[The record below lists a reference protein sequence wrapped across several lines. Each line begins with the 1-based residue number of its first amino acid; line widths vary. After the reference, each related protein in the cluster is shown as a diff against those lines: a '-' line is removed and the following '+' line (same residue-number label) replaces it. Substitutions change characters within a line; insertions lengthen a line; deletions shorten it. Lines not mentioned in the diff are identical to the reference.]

1 MMYLSDLPTGAL
13 AHVSSYLAAPSRAL
27 FAVAL
32 DHRDVDSSSAIAGD
46 DWEALDFGDIEK
58 DLAAKLS
65 DDDIRGVLLSI
76 DAVNNLKRLR
86 LTNCIN
92 ISGAGLDPL
101 RGSTII
107 QHIDLS
113 LVGDHESAKLDP
125 EPPIS
130 CAEVLPILDS
140 IIERGEDCSLEH
152 LQFPNE
158 WRKER
163 NTESD
168 FHAFLTRYN
177 DYLSR
182 QAVVCLKCRCNLP
195 GDERTGDGHMLR
207 MDENQYGTQNFTC
220 YDCMKHYC
228 YECQEEEKDDAY
240 CMSSMC
246 DNCNKRYC
254 LNCCREG
261 HCTSCDHWYCLDCI
275 DMTRCFQ
282 CEDNTCLNCV
292 SEIRCDNND
301 CVDDNIWCYDC
312 VESGNVTI
320 CCDGCD
326 GIYCSDC
333 SDSYVHAAKYCN
345 ACDDFRCGECRVT
358 KCMEGSDCT
367 GCYQLAFP
375 SLLED
380 RERTQNENEDLEKE
394 INDLRR
400 KIKDLS
406 GEIDEV

>member
-1 MMYLSDLPTGAL
+1 MIYLSDLPTGAL
-13 AHVSSYLAAPSRAL
+13 SHVSSFLAAPSRAL

-32 DHRDVDSSSAIAGD
+32 NYCDVERSSAIAGD
-46 DWEALDFGDIEK
+46 DWDVLDFGDIEK
-58 DLAAKLS
+58 DLAAKIS
-65 DDDIRGVLLSI
+65 DDDIRAVLLSI
-76 DAVNNLKRLR
+76 DAINNLRSLW

-92 ISGAGLDPL
+92 ITGVGLDPL

-107 QHIDLS
+107 QDIDLS
-113 LVGDHESAKLDP
+113 LVGVHESCRLDP

-130 CAEVLPILDS
+130 CAEVIPILDS

-158 WRKER
+158 WRRER
-163 NTESD
+163 NTVSD

-177 DYLSR
+177 DYLNSR
-182 QAVVCLKCRCNLP
+182 ADVCLKCSCNLSEKNEMI
-195 GDERTGDGHMLR
+195 DMDGS
-207 MDENQYGTQNFTC
+207 EYGIQNFTC
-220 YDCMKHYC
+220 YDCMKHC
-228 YECQEEEKDDAY
+228 SHDCVEEDEDDAY

-246 DNCNKRYC
+246 NNCNKRYC

-261 HCTSCDHWYCLDCI
+261 NCTSCDLWYCLDCI

-312 VESGNVTI
+312 VESGTGNVTI

-345 ACDDFRCGECRVT
+345 VCDDFRCGECRVT
-358 KCMEGSDCT
+358 KCMEGSNCT

-380 RERTQNENEDLEKE
+380 RERTQSENEDLEKE
-394 INDLRR
+394 IKDLRR

-406 GEIDEV
+406 GEIEEV